1 MSKGRGYVSKSLGLA
16 RCRSPCNCCA
26 WDCRTCWT
34 LLAASLS
41 LDSLSHVC
49 MYVCIY
55 VCMYVFFFLELRL
68 VFAGHLGLVPQVRC
82 APSVGVSEEVYRHLL
97 FRVSFHCIIRRIRFR
112 ETELLWCRWRRS
124 RYVACS
130 SRWSRWLWLGIMA
143 SECDL

>member
-1 MSKGRGYVSKSLGLA
+1 MSFSLQLLRLGL
-16 RCRSPCNCCA
+16 PH
-26 WDCRTCWT
+26 
-34 LLAASLS
+34 LLDFIGCQLE
-41 LDSLSHVC
+41 LRQLEPC
-49 MYVCIY
+49 MYVCMY
-55 VCMYVFFFLELRL
+55 LCMYVFFFLELRL